1 MRFRSKQ
8 SGGDGHC
15 RLFYASDIHG
25 SDRCFR
31 KWVNAAR
38 VYQVDALVFGGDIAG
53 KIVVPVVR
61 FAKDRYVVEL
71 QGRTLELAPGE
82 ELQALRGQIRASG
95 RYDVVLSP
103 DEKRLFDQRPDLV
116 ASELFPMA
124 MRQSVR
130 SWLELAERRLEDA
143 GVPALVMLGNDDD
156 PELAG
161 MLGGRWLRYVEER
174 VVELPGGFEMISF
187 GYSNRTPWDS
197 PRELDDDDL
206 GARVEGLA
214 RQLRDPEHA
223 VFNLHCPPH
232 GTHLDQ
238 AALLDDQLRPRT
250 RGGQVLTGPVGS
262 AAVRELI
269 ERYQPMLGLHG
280 HIHESP
286 GAQRLGRSFV
296 LNPGSEYGDGVLRGA
311 LVTLDRSK
319 GVRSWQL
326 VQG

>member
-1 MRFRSKQ
+1 MRFRSRE
-8 SGGDGHC
+8 GGSDQRC

-38 VYQVDALVFGGDIAG
+38 VYQVDALVFGGDVAG
-53 KIVVPVVR
+53 KIVVPIVR
-61 FAKDRYVVEL
+61 FSDDRHVVEMH
-71 QGRTLELAPGE
+71 GRTLELAAGE
-82 ELQALRGQIRASG
+82 ELEAVRSQIRASG
-95 RYDVVLSP
+95 RYDVVLGP
-103 DEKRLFDQRPDLV
+103 DEKRRFDQSPELV
-116 ASELFPMA
+116 ASELFPSA

-130 SWLELAERRLEDA
+130 SWLRLAEERLEAA
-143 GVPALVMLGNDDD
+143 GVPAFVMLGNDDY

-161 MLGGRWLRYVEER
+161 LLDGKWLRYVEEQ
-174 VVELPGGFEMISF
+174 VVELPGGFEMISL

-197 PRELDDDDL
+197 PRVLDD
-206 GARVEGLA
+206 E
-214 RQLRDPEHA
+214 
-223 VFNLHCPPH
+223 F
-232 GTHLDQ
+232 
-238 AALLDDQLRPRT
+238 RPRSE
-250 RGGQVLTGPVGS
+250 GGQVLTGPVGS
-262 AAVRELI
+262 AAVRRLI
-269 ERYQPMLGLHG
+269 ERYQPLLGLHG

-311 LVTLDRSK
+311 LITLDRGK